1 MTDIVFS
8 NQNIMVYLFV
18 VGLVI
23 NYQICDLRLNLN
35 RACCVPPFCVMR
47 TGIGCIHL
55 SFFCGYSR
63 PGAFLER
70 KERTSRRHV
79 PLFVAVLMGLHRHGH
94 RIKIYSRTAIFVGD
108 AFCYIV
114 LILHIAINS
123 SSIRLVSKHFYDQNE
138 QYSRNKPYVCQLRMQ

>member
-1 MTDIVFS
+1 MADIVFS

-18 VGLVI
+18 VELAI

-35 RACCVPPFCVMR
+35 RACCAPPFCVMR

-63 PGAFLER
+63 PGVFLER

-79 PLFVAVLMGLHRHGH
+79 PLFVAVLMGLHRHAH
-94 RIKIYSRTAIFVGD
+94 RIKIHSRPIVSVGD
-108 AFCYIV
+108 ALVYIV
-114 LILHIAINS
+114 LSFTQSELHKS
-123 SSIRLVSKHFYDQNE
+123 
-138 QYSRNKPYVCQLRMQ
+138 